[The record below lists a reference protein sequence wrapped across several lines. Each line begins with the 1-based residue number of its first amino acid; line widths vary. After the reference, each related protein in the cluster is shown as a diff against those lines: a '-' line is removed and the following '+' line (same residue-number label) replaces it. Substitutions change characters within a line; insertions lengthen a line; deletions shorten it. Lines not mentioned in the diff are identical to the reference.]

1 MDSLI
6 QDLRY
11 GLRQVLRHRSF
22 SAVVV
27 LTLGLGIGLA
37 TLIFSFADVV
47 VLRPLP
53 IADIE
58 TVAALS
64 MTHPDRAMERVDVSY
79 PDYVQWRDEARSFS
93 QLTARAYR
101 SYNLTG
107 VDQPARVRAAQATA
121 NLFAVFGLG
130 AVHGRLFNEQDDR
143 PGAERVAVLSHGFW
157 DRQFGRDPGVLGRVV
172 RLDGEP
178 YTVVGVLDPRIEV
191 GGISHTSRPSSSSA

>member
-53 IADIE
+53 IA
-58 TVAALS
+58 
-64 MTHPDRAMERVDVSY
+64 
-79 PDYVQWRDEARSFS
+79 
-93 QLTARAYR
+93 
-101 SYNLTG
+101 
-107 VDQPARVRAAQATA
+107 
-121 NLFAVFGLG
+121 
-130 AVHGRLFNEQDDR
+130 
-143 PGAERVAVLSHGFW
+143 
-157 DRQFGRDPGVLGRVV
+157 
-172 RLDGEP
+172 
-178 YTVVGVLDPRIEV
+178 
-191 GGISHTSRPSSSSA
+191 TSRRSPR